1 MNVGRKKYLL
11 LWVLLITGFGLT
23 TSGCGPINQLR
34 AKDRLNEGVREF
46 NKGKYDLA
54 QKEFEHALELSPG
67 MLNAQLFYARA
78 LNARFDQSLTEDL
91 GLQTVKAYDTLAKLD
106 PNNTETVDRALA
118 FQANVYKQLGNI
130 SQEKHDEYKRLQ
142 HDTLIARANLPT
154 SQPSA
159 KADAYYTIGVDYW
172 QASYN
177 LSSVYTS
184 RKQSVPPDVQAKMR
198 PLIQKAHE
206 NLQKAIST
214 DPNYANAYYYET
226 LVYREEGKVE
236 TDPAKLKEFDKKI
249 QEDLD
254 AYKRINKEQQAAGAQ
269 ASGS

>member
-11 LWVLLITGFGLT
+11 LSVLLITGVGLT
-23 TSGCGPINQLR
+23 TSGCGFFNQLR

-91 GLQTVKAYDTLAKLD
+91 GLKTVKAYDSLAKMD
-106 PNNTETVDRALA
+106 PNNAESVDRALA

-130 SQEKHDEYKRLQ
+130 SQEKYDEYKRLQ
-142 HDTLIARANLPT
+142 HETLLARASLP
-154 SQPSA
+154 SAKPSA
-159 KADAYYTIGVDYW
+159 KADVYYTIGVDFW

-184 RKQSVPPDVQAKMR
+184 KKQPVPPDVQSKMR
-198 PLIQKAHE
+198 PM
-206 NLQKAIST
+206 LQKSHEYLQKTIAA

-226 LVYREEGKVE
+226 LAYREDAKVE
-236 TDPAKLKEFDKKI
+236 TDQAKLKEFDK
-249 QEDLD
+249 
-254 AYKRINKEQQAAGAQ
+254 
-269 ASGS
+269 

>member
-11 LWVLLITGFGLT
+11 LLVLLMTGVGLT
-23 TSGCGPINQLR
+23 TGCGPINQLR

-54 QKEFEHALELSPG
+54 QKEFEHALELSPD
-67 MLNAQLFYARA
+67 MLNAHLFYARA

-91 GLQTVKAYDTLAKLD
+91 GLKTVKAYDNLAKLD
-106 PNNTETVDRALA
+106 PQNTETVDRALA

-159 KADAYYTIGVDYW
+159 KADAYYTIGVDFW

-177 LSSVYTS
+177 ISSVYTS
-184 RKQSVPPDVQAKMR
+184 RKQPVPPDVQAKMR

-226 LVYREEGKVE
+226 LVYREEMKVE
-236 TDPAKLKEFDKKI
+236 SDPAKLKEFDKKI
-249 QEDLD
+249 VEALD
-254 AYKRINKEQQAAGAQ
+254 TYKRINKEHQSSGAQ
-269 ASGS
+269 ATGS